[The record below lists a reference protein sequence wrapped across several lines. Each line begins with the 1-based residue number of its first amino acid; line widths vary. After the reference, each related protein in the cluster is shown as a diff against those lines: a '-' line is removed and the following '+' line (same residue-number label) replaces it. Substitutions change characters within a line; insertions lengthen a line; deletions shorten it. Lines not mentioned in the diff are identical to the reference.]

1 MVLKLFVLLW
11 YHFQEV
17 DRFQELEDELKL
29 RGYSGIWKVRFP
41 VIMSQEHSYSHLPTC
56 VYQKGMCICWT
67 LLNTKMHFHLHVGLL
82 NIRG

>member
-17 DRFQELEDELKL
+17 DRFQELEKELKL

-41 VIMSQEHSYSHLPTC
+41 AIMSQEHSYPLLSTC
-56 VYQKGMCICWT
+56 VCRKGMCIYQT
-67 LLNTKMHFHLHVGLL
+67 LLNTNMHFHLHIGLL

>member
-41 VIMSQEHSYSHLPTC
+41 VIMSQEHSFPISWHVFIT
-56 VYQKGMCICWT
+56 KTCICRT

-82 NIRG
+82 NIKG